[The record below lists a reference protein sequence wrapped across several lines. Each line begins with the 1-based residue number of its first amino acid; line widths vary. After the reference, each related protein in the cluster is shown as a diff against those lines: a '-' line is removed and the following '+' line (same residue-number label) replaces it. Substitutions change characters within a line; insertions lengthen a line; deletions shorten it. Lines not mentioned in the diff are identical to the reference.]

1 MFTRR
6 NFIKTTALATT
17 ALGLP
22 LLLSAFTKYNPMK
35 DKNEFEVIIIGG
47 SYAGLSAAMALG
59 RSLRNVLII
68 DSGKPCNEQ
77 TPHAHNFLT
86 HDGKKPKEI
95 SSLARKQ
102 VEEYPTV
109 KFHNGLAEKVIKT
122 KTGFKITTEQNE
134 VFNAQKVIFA
144 TGIKDI
150 MPTLKGFSECWGI
163 SVIHCP
169 YCHGYEFKKEKTGIL
184 GNGDYGFEFSKMIS
198 NLTKELTLYTNG
210 KSTLTNE
217 QTEKLK
223 ENNIKIVE
231 KEIESLE
238 HTNGNLNHILFKD
251 NTKESIKA
259 LYAKA
264 DFEQHSKI
272 PMQLDCELDDNGYI
286 KVDMFQKTNVD
297 GLFACG
303 DNTTFLRSIAN
314 AVATG
319 NVAGAMSN
327 RELIEEHFG

>member
-1 MFTRR
+1 MA
-6 NFIKTTALATT
+6 I
-17 ALGLP
+17 GLP
-22 LLLSAFTKYNPMK
+22 YSLSAISKCNPMK

-59 RSLRNVLII
+59 RSLREVLII
-68 DSGKPCNEQ
+68 DSGKPCNRQ
-77 TPHAHNFLT
+77 TPFAHNFIT
-86 HDGKKPKEI
+86 HDGKKPNEI
-95 SSLARKQ
+95 SASARKQ
-102 VEEYPTV
+102 VEKYPTI
-109 KFHNGLAEKVIKT
+109 KFHNGIANKGIKT
-122 KTGFKITTEQNE
+122 ENSFKITTEKNE
-134 VFNAQKVIFA
+134 TFSARKIIFS

-150 MPTLKGFSECWGI
+150 MPNLNGFSECWGI

-198 NLTKELTLYTNG
+198 NLTKQLTLFTNG

-217 QTEKLK
+217 QTEKLQK
-223 ENNIKIVE
+223 NNIKIVE

-238 HTNGNLNHILFKD
+238 HQNGHLNHILFKD
-251 NTKESIKA
+251 NTKETIKA
-259 LYAKA
+259 IYAKA
-264 DFEQHSKI
+264 DFEQHSKL
-272 PMQLDCELDDNGYI
+272 PMELGCELDDKGYI
-286 KVDMFQKTNVD
+286 NVDMLQKTNVD

-314 AVATG
+314 AVAKG
-319 NVAGAMSN
+319 NVAGAIAN